1 MATYS
6 IKKTNNGEYKEIEKT
21 FVLDTSKFRSKSDT
35 LCFNVLGEENP
46 TIFDLDVFEKIMMSQ
61 IDQGFMESLE
71 YKDGLLIAATRD
83 GNTIKKYTYDFGWNR
98 LNGNS
103 LEEEPRQTDDNTR
116 VVEKHFVLDV
126 RKFMGHNDT
135 LCFNVLGEE
144 NPVVFDL
151 SMFASNILGQ
161 IKEGLVES
169 LEFKD
174 GLLITIIRDGNTIKK
189 YTYDFGFGKSKDKAE
204 TIEDG
209 NTIEVEKH
217 FALDIDKFKGHNDT
231 LYFNVLGEKNP
242 TVYDLDVFVSNILGQ
257 INDCL
262 IESLEYKDDLL
273 IAIIHDGNTIKK
285 YTYDFGFGRLKDN
298 SSEKEPRQTD
308 DSTIIEK
315 HFVLDIDKFK
325 SRRDTLC
332 FNVEGEENPT
342 VYDLDVFVNSMIG
355 LIGQGMMHSL
365 DFKDD
370 LLVITI
376 NDGKTI
382 KKYSY
387 DFGFSKLKPIINEDS
402 TIIEKHFVLDIDK
415 YRGHGDTLSFNV
427 EGEENPTVYDLG
439 AFLNNMIGLIGDG
452 LMQSLELKDDLL
464 ITTVNDGKTIKKY
477 TYDLGWSKLKN
488 VSFGMGANNSFDE
501 LKSYILKIVSFY
513 NENPNNALEE
523 LKGII
528 YKVVSF
534 YNENPNNSLEE
545 LKSVIFK
552 LVSLYKD
559 SPNHSMEELKGLI
572 YKIVSYYEENPNNAL
587 EELKSLM
594 YKVVSYYNEN
604 PNREIMSK
612 QKYIRMIL
620 DIMDGDRLPKLENN
634 DEILRVF
641 QVYHAN
647 KAEILE
653 ILLDNVV
660 FYDDNGNVLD
670 YSSFI
675 KTRKL
680 EAIKYD
686 ILNQMEIKM
695 LMFAVANNAYDLYQ
709 DYNNKTHIM
718 PVEIQYKYVD
728 EEGNE
733 VQPEVEEVE
742 AGTIFSVGR
751 EIVGKGL
758 SDLRDIVGAGADFA
772 SSVASKAL
780 KKVKEHKRTK

>member
-46 TIFDLDVFEKIMMSQ
+46 TVFDLDVFENIMMSQ

-71 YKDGLLIAATRD
+71 YKDGLLIATTRD

-151 SMFASNILGQ
+151 SMFASNILEQ

-189 YTYDFGFGKSKDKAE
+189 YTYDMGFSKLNSVSGKVEISDNE
-204 TIEDG
+204 
-209 NTIEVEKH
+209 NTRVVEKY
-217 FALDIDKFKGHNDT
+217 FVLDIDKFKGHRDT
-231 LYFNVLGEKNP
+231 LYFNVEGEENP
-242 TVYDLDVFVSNILGQ
+242 AVYDLETFINSMVGQ
-257 INDCL
+257 IEQGVM
-262 IESLEYKDDLL
+262 ESLEYENDFLVATINDGKTIRKYYYDL
-273 IAIIHDGNTIKK
+273 
-285 YTYDFGFGRLKDN
+285 GFSRLKSAFGVVRLRNNDV
-298 SSEKEPRQTD
+298 EE
-308 DSTIIEK
+308 IEK
-315 HFVLDIDKFK
+315 CFVLDIDKY
-325 SRRDTLC
+325 RGHGDTLC

-342 VYDLDVFVNSMIG
+342 VYDLGTFI
-355 LIGQGMMHSL
+355 
-365 DFKDD
+365 
-370 LLVITI
+370 
-376 NDGKTI
+376 
-382 KKYSY
+382 
-387 DFGFSKLKPIINEDS
+387 
-402 TIIEKHFVLDIDK
+402 
-415 YRGHGDTLSFNV
+415 
-427 EGEENPTVYDLG
+427 
-439 AFLNNMIGLIGDG
+439 NNMIGQIEQG
-452 LMQSLELKDDLL
+452 LMESLEFKDDLL
-464 ITTVNDGKTIKKY
+464 ITVINDGKTIKKY
-477 TYDLGWSKLKN
+477 TYDLGFSRLKGT
-488 VSFGMGANNSFDE
+488 SFGMNANSSLDE
-501 LKSYILKIVSFY
+501 LKGYVLKVVTCY

-523 LKGII
+523 LKSIIFRVVSYYNENPNDSLEELKGLI
-528 YKVVSF
+528 YKIVTC

-545 LKSVIFK
+545 LK
-552 LVSLYKD
+552 
-559 SPNHSMEELKGLI
+559 G
-572 YKIVSYYEENPNNAL
+572 
-587 EELKSLM
+587 LM
-594 YKVVSYYNEN
+594 YKIVSYYNEN

-620 DIMDGDRLPKLENN
+620 DIMDGDRLPKLESK

-647 KAEILE
+647 KADILE

-660 FYDDNGNVLD
+660 FYDDSGNVLD

-680 EAIKYD
+680 ESIKYD
-686 ILNQMEIKM
+686 ILNQMELKM
-695 LMFAVANNAYDLYQ
+695 LMFAVANNAHDLYQ
-709 DYNNKTHIM
+709 EYNNNTNIM

-728 EEGNE
+728 ENGNE
-733 VQPEVEEVE
+733 VEPEVEEVE

-751 EIVGKGL
+751 ELIEKGV
-758 SDLRDIVGAGADFA
+758 SNIRNAAFTGVDFA
-772 SSVASKAL
+772 SSRVASIA
-780 KKVKEHKRTK
+780 KKIKEKRRTR